1 MCLRFSN
8 DRISP
13 AERFDALRTT
23 FGTAFRPFLR
33 HSTEGIDL
41 SPDNPYG
48 LQQNAHSV
56 LTAEYKSDPPDN
68 PMRQARDAVRE
79 FLKERLG

>member
-1 MCLRFSN
+1 
-8 DRISP
+8 
-13 AERFDALRTT
+13 
-23 FGTAFRPFLR
+23 
-33 HSTEGIDL
+33 
-41 SPDNPYG
+41 